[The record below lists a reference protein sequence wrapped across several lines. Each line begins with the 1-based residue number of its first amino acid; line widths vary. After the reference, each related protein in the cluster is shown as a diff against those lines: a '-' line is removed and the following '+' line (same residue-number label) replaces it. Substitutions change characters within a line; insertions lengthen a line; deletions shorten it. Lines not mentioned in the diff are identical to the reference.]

1 MKAGDFV
8 DSFPMHAIATVFV
21 RILEG
26 IFAVGVL
33 GSALVVVLT
42 LIEDMKSL
50 LENEKSPEIP
60 R

>member
-1 MKAGDFV
+1 
-8 DSFPMHAIATVFV
+8 MHAIATVFV

>member
-1 MKAGDFV
+1 
-8 DSFPMHAIATVFV
+8 MHSIATVLV

-26 IFAVGVL
+26 IFGFGIL

-50 LENEKSPEIP
+50 LPDGKNPEAS

>member
-1 MKAGDFV
+1 
-8 DSFPMHAIATVFV
+8 MHGFSTVLV

-26 IFAVGVL
+26 IFGVGIL

-50 LENEKSPEIP
+50 LANEKSPEIS

>member
-1 MKAGDFV
+1 
-8 DSFPMHAIATVFV
+8 MHAITTVLV
-21 RILEG
+21 SILEG
-26 IFAVGVL
+26 IFAIGIL

-50 LENEKSPEIP
+50 LPNGKSPETS